1 MSNVTP
7 LVAVSAVL
15 LLLVAANLPAQDT
28 LTEHT
33 RQLNESS
40 TGPVAKV
47 TDFAWLE
54 GHWQAEALGGTVE
67 EIWSGPSAGTMVGM
81 FRLVKD
87 GKVGFYEIF
96 TLTEEGSTVLLRL
109 KHFDPDLSGWEER
122 DETVD
127 FPLVALTEDTAWFE
141 GLTYQQRGPDEMQV
155 YLAMRTKDGVRE
167 VPFSWKRVSSD

>member
-1 MSNVTP
+1 MPRIARIAAGFSVLAFLSVTII
-7 LVAVSAVL
+7 SA
-15 LLLVAANLPAQDT
+15 QGQ
-28 LTEHT
+28 LTENT
-33 RQLNESS
+33 KQLDEGA
-40 TGPVAKV
+40 TGPAAKV
-47 TDFAWLE
+47 TDFAWLA

-141 GLTYQQRGPDEMQV
+141 GLTYQRLGPDEMQV

-167 VPFSWKRVSSD
+167 VPFSWKRVPSD